1 MRLGFIS
8 FAFVSVLTHAAA
20 QYKEPSGGLYPTSL
34 VFFQDDVRRGVVSQM
49 WGGNASIDRNIYKN
63 GKASWRWEISSVSG
77 MHLLW
82 GGWDKDTTVFWV
94 HDNSYLSFWIRPSS
108 DKIKLSVQ
116 LGLMEGQYDVIPMRE
131 IGAAN
136 EWKQYDVL
144 LPSSVV
150 RRPLNNLKFIFTGVT
165 SGSVHL
171 DDIKISHVRLY
182 AGKGEPPSIKG
193 IYADQIGYDTYGY
206 KTFSAEEYQSYQI
219 VRVSDNKVMYTG
231 TDKRKVMHRA
241 VGDVVV
247 YVGNFTKFETPGR
260 YVIKL
265 DNGTT
270 SYPFE
275 IGPHVYD
282 ATLRAAIRFFYYQRN
297 NTAIEMPYAEGPW
310 VHEKDE
316 KELVLKPRSM
326 GGTHYVRKG
335 WHDAGDLAIYMP
347 NHTYACFWLALAW
360 QDFRFSSD
368 SLNIPESGNGVPDLI
383 DELRWGLDWI
393 LDMQDTTDGGF
404 YHNMCVLKNS
414 PYSYGRTT
422 PLTIT
427 GYELT
432 NKTTAAT
439 AAASAMLA
447 YASTI
452 YAEFDQ
458 AYATRMQRA
467 ALRGW
472 KWLEARPDQINI
484 TENCDGYQDADDIHA
499 RFFASAAL
507 FLATGEQQY
516 HDYFLTKDPGSQW
529 ISDFNNQTNLAYLL
543 YLRTPKADSKKQA
556 EIRNLL
562 ISRAEE
568 ANRDRD
574 AHPFGFV
581 GYYYW
586 GSLGTSFARVGNYN
600 LVDWRLNK
608 NYNSLF
614 TAQQQLHYTF
624 GQNSLNFVYFS
635 GFGVNSMKNAFH
647 HWLKALD
654 ATPHNFPGILP
665 GGPNENPDPNE
676 RNLGIFGSGY
686 NKPPDT
692 PIDQRYTDN
701 DSWST
706 NEVAV
711 NQSAQLVYVL
721 AAAQAYA
728 RGRK

>member
-1 MRLGFIS
+1 MRGTSLV
-8 FAFVSVLTHAAA
+8 FAMLYLAVSGSA
-20 QYKEPSGGLYPTSL
+20 QYTEPSGGLYPTNL
-34 VFFQDDVRRGVVSQM
+34 EFFQDDVRSGIVTQM
-49 WGGNASIDRNIYKN
+49 WGGTAGIDRTNVRN
-63 GKASWRWEISSVSG
+63 GTASWRWDISNISG
-77 MHLLW
+77 IHILW

-108 DKIKLSVQ
+108 SDIKFAVQ
-116 LGLMEGQYDVIPMRE
+116 LGYMEGQYDVIPMRE
-131 IGAAN
+131 VGTAG
-136 EWKQYDVL
+136 EWKQYEVL

-150 RRPLNNLKFIFTGVT
+150 NRPMNDLKFVFTGVARGT
-165 SGSVHL
+165 VHV
-171 DDIKISHVRLY
+171 DDLRITHVRLY

-193 IYADQIGYDTYGY
+193 IYADQIGYDTYGI
-206 KTFSAEEYQSYQI
+206 KTFSSEAYESYSI
-219 VRVSDNKVMYTG
+219 VRLSDNRVMYTG
-231 TDKRKVMHRA
+231 TDKRRVTHHA

-247 YVGNFTKFETPGR
+247 YVGDFTSFETPGR

-310 VHEKDE
+310 VHDKDE
-316 KELVLKPRSM
+316 KELVLRPRSM
-326 GGTHYVRKG
+326 GGTHIVRKG

-360 QDFRFSSD
+360 EDFRFASD
-368 SLNIPESGNGVPDLI
+368 SLNIPESGNGVPDLL

-404 YHNMCVLKNS
+404 FHNMCVLKNS
-414 PYSYGRTT
+414 PYGYGRTT

-452 YAEFDQ
+452 YRPLDA
-458 AYATRMQRA
+458 AYAARMLSA

-472 KWLEARPDQINI
+472 QWLEAHPEEIKI
-484 TENCDGYQDADDIHA
+484 SENCDGYQDADDIHA

-507 FLATGEQQY
+507 FLATGERTY
-516 HDYFLTKDPGSQW
+516 HEFFLTKDPGSNW

-543 YLRTPKADSKKQA
+543 YLRTPNADPKKQS
-556 EIRNLL
+556 ELRNLL
-562 ISRAEE
+562 VSRAQE
-568 ANRDRD
+568 ATGDRL

-586 GSLGTSFARVGNYN
+586 GSLGTAFARVGNYN
-600 LVDWRLNK
+600 LVDWRLN
-608 NYNSLF
+608 NNLNSLF

-624 GQNSLNFVYFS
+624 GQNSLSFVYFS
-635 GFGVNSMKNAFH
+635 GFGVNSMRNAFH
-647 HWLKALD
+647 HWLKTLN
-654 ATPHNFPGILP
+654 ATPHNFPGLLP
-665 GGPNENPDPNE
+665 GGPNENPDPSE
-676 RNLGIFGSGY
+676 RNLGPLGNGY

-706 NEVAV
+706 NEIAV